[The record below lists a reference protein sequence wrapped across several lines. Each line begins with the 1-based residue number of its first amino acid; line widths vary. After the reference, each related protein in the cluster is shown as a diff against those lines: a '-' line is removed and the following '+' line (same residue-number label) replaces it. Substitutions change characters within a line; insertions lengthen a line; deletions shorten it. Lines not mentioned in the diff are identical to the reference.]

1 MRDFYAAYYNAVE
14 SSRAHA
20 RFCEYV
26 YGKDLAQHGF
36 AAMDAVEALLRR
48 TQLSAG
54 QRVLDVGCGTG
65 GIAETIS
72 DATGARVLGMDCIA
86 QAVRAAQARTACK
99 RMRLNYFCA
108 ELAEIPCTSKS
119 LDLLL
124 SVDSIYFGDDYATT
138 LQEWARCVRT
148 GGAVAIYFSHGANPQ
163 QPKAT
168 FDRSTLPPD
177 KTPLGVALQRIDMR
191 YRAWD
196 LTTGDYMQAKRKCE
210 ILNTLQQDF
219 ASEGNVF
226 LYENR
231 IGEARGVID
240 AFESR
245 MHARYLY
252 LITVA

>member
-36 AAMDAVEALLRR
+36 AAMDAVESLLRL

-65 GIAETIS
+65 GIAEYLS
-72 DATGARVLGMDCIA
+72 DATGAQVLGMDCIA
-86 QAVRAAQARTACK
+86 RAVRAAQARTARK
-99 RMRLNYFCA
+99 RMRLNFFCA
-108 ELAEIPCTSKS
+108 ELGDIPCTSKS
-119 LDLLL
+119 LDLMLA
-124 SVDSIYFGDDYATT
+124 VDSIYFGDDYAAT

-148 GGAVAIYFSHGANPQ
+148 GGAMAVYFSHGANPQ

-177 KTPLGVALQRIDMR
+177 KTPLGVALQRVDMR

-196 LTTGDYMQAKRKCE
+196 LTTKDYRQAKRKRE
-210 ILNTLQQDF
+210 ILETLEQDF
-219 ASEGNVF
+219 ASEGNGF

-231 IGEARGVID
+231 MGEARGVID
-240 AFESR
+240 AFESH

-252 LITVA
+252 LVAVA